1 MLGLLA
7 AGIILLTA
15 DQPDGEP
22 VKLSPLPTPVG
33 LVVYVNG
40 SINAPGVYELA
51 NGSRVDDAIR
61 AAGGLSADANDQE
74 LNLAEKVIDGQQIH
88 VPAYPTPTATR
99 ETVAT
104 TGEYPT
110 VIPRLI
116 DINTDD
122 QEALE
127 SLPGI
132 GPVLAQRIIKY
143 RTIYGPFQSV
153 EGILVI
159 YGLSEDVYNQIKDM
173 ITVGESP

>member
-1 MLGLLA
+1 VLGLLA

-15 DQPDGEP
+15 GQPDGEP
-22 VKLSPLPTPVG
+22 VELSSPPTPAG
-33 LVVYVNG
+33 LVVHVIG
-40 SINAPGVYELA
+40 SVNAPGVYELV
-51 NGSRVDDAIR
+51 NGSRLSDAIQ
-61 AAGGLSADANDQE
+61 AAGGLSTNANDQE
-74 LNLAEKVIDGQQIH
+74 LNLAEKVMDGQQIR

-99 ETVAT
+99 ETTAT
-104 TGEYPT
+104 TGEYST
-110 VIPRLI
+110 VTSRLI
-116 DINTDD
+116 DINIDD

-143 RTIYGPFQSV
+143 RTVYGPFQSV
-153 EGILVI
+153 EDILVI